1 MIEVSFMDISG
12 FYALAA
18 NAIVAFHFTYVMFV
32 VIGELTIILGWIF
45 NWKWIRNMPFR
56 IIHFI
61 ATLTV
66 AIQALVKVPCPLTV
80 WEADL
85 RELAGQTAERDITFV
100 ARLIRSLIFFDF
112 PDWFFLMLYVG
123 FGAIVLITL
132 ILVPP
137 KIKRK

>member
-1 MIEVSFMDISG
+1 MNTSDL
-12 FYALAA
+12 YAFAA
-18 NAIVAFHFTYVMFV
+18 NAIVAFHFIYVMFV
-32 VIGELTIILGWIF
+32 VIGELTIISGWIF
-45 NWKWIRNMPFR
+45 HWQWIRNMTFR
-56 IIHFI
+56 VIHFI

-66 AIQALVKVPCPLTV
+66 AVQALVKVPCPLTV

-85 RELAGQTAERDITFV
+85 RELAGQTSERDITFV
-100 ARLIRSLIFFDF
+100 ARLIRAVIFFDF

-137 KIKRK
+137 KLKRK

>member
-1 MIEVSFMDISG
+1 MDISDL
-12 FYALAA
+12 YAFVA

-32 VIGELTIILGWIF
+32 VIGELAIILGWIF
-45 NWKWIRNMPFR
+45 HWHWIRNLPFR

-85 RELAGQTAERDITFV
+85 RELAGQASERDITFV
-100 ARLIRSLIFFDF
+100 ARLIRSVIFFDF

-137 KIKRK
+137 KIKKK

>member
-1 MIEVSFMDISG
+1 MNISDL
-12 FYALAA
+12 YAFAA
-18 NAIVAFHFTYVMFV
+18 NAIVAFHFIYVMFV
-32 VIGELTIILGWIF
+32 VMGELAIILGWIF
-45 NWKWIRNMPFR
+45 HWQWIRNLPFR
-56 IIHFI
+56 VVHFI

-80 WEADL
+80 WEAAL
-85 RELAGQTAERDITFV
+85 RELAGQASDRDITFV
-100 ARLIRSLIFFDF
+100 ARLIRSLIFFNF

-137 KIKRK
+137 KLKRK

>member
-1 MIEVSFMDISG
+1 MDISDL
-12 FYALAA
+12 YAFAA

-32 VIGELTIILGWIF
+32 VIGELAIILGWIF
-45 NWKWIRNMPFR
+45 HWHWIRNLPFR

-85 RELAGQTAERDITFV
+85 RELAGQASERDIRFV
-100 ARLIRSLIFFDF
+100 ARLIRSVIFFDF

-137 KIKRK
+137 KIKKK

>member
-1 MIEVSFMDISG
+1 MDISDL
-12 FYALAA
+12 YAFVA

-32 VIGELTIILGWIF
+32 VIGELAIILGWIF
-45 NWKWIRNMPFR
+45 HWHWIRNLPFR

-85 RELAGQTAERDITFV
+85 RELAGQASERDIRFV
-100 ARLIRSLIFFDF
+100 ARLIRSVIFFDF

-137 KIKRK
+137 KIKKK